1 MKRRFLWI
9 LLGLLLLAVCFTACD
24 SGDDPDVGSQQGG
37 DVTVTYYI
45 TVGGEAN
52 QFIAY
57 DGVLELY
64 DIPARMGYEF
74 LGLYDA
80 PEGGSQIVTPMGT
93 GNVQVTKPLTLY
105 AHWRALSYTITFLP
119 GEGSLPEGQS
129 TMTVLYGET
138 LSIFPIPEREGYD
151 FVGWDDG
158 YGALC
163 STGGTVNEDK
173 RVFDESSYYFV
184 NTGVTLRAQWKEK
197 KLAVVFDYNDG
208 TYKTDAMEVAYG
220 LPLDPSTFPQ
230 VDDGT
235 KFITGWSLS
244 RSSQINF
251 EGKVTEDLTLYAIW
265 QEYKTLSIYTEIG
278 TEPEQIRIFRNEI
291 FECPTPTKDGYWF
304 DGWYSSTLF
313 SGLPLTNVTF
323 GAGVSEI
330 YAKWTPVEYKIQFV
344 TNNGTSLPDGSY
356 TIETSVT
363 LPTLQKD
370 YCKFL
375 GWCMNEDLS
384 DIPMLT
390 LPTGLTGD
398 MTLYASFRG
407 ENRAM
412 ILDPDGGF
420 VSNSFITVEYGKSYV
435 LPVPM
440 RDGYAFV
447 GWYSADG
454 VQYTDANGNALFECD
469 LTVPDIS
476 LIAKYDKKYYVLY
489 DSNLTGAGSITVNEY
504 YLAGET
510 VTVELK
516 VNPGYRYI
524 SMSYNGT
531 PLVTGL
537 KYTFVM
543 PEENVTIT
551 GTFEALVYRVGLNP
565 NGGFS
570 KDNMA
575 TLTFGQ
581 SYSLPVAWKTG
592 MLFVGWRTPDGELL
606 TDENG
611 NSLKAWHLTES
622 MSLEASF
629 VENPDGD
636 AFILVYDVETFLSM
650 KENPSKTY
658 TLVSNIDLLGV
669 TWTPFE
675 FSGNLNGNGFTI
687 KNLTV
692 TTSADYGGMF
702 TTLTGTVRDLNFENL
717 TVTNTQTG
725 LNHTGGVCGY
735 LNSGTLN
742 NVHIKSGSI
751 TAKNA
756 DLGGLVGN
764 MSKNGANIVKNCSN
778 SAQVLNES
786 TSGQRATG
794 GIVGYYQN
802 NAGLVTDCVNHGAVS
817 GSNCVG
823 GILGYMEFT
832 GVLPTQNLINYGEIN
847 GTTYVGGLIGRIN
860 TGLDSSIQWNSVNH
874 GKVTGTTYVGGLI
887 GELYASTGG
896 NRTLVLS
903 DFTNHGE
910 TVGTECVGG
919 VIGRIHIS
927 SGGYVKLD
935 AAKLINDG
943 AVTGRNYVGGLLGY
957 GYTDTDESKI
967 VNSQSSGVIT
977 AEYYLGGIAGRLEN
991 IQLDSCSNKGT
1002 TITCT
1007 GSLTQNSTYY
1017 TYAGGYVGYGE
1028 CVTNC
1033 INEAAITILQK
1044 GSYVGGIA
1052 GYTVGAINGCTNTGA
1067 ITAPECD
1074 YVGGIVG
1081 FNLVDDS
1088 GTSSQLTNSGA
1099 IVGQKYTG
1107 GIFGRCQFSHWDNR
1121 TGTISNYINSG
1132 TVTGTVYVGGLFG
1145 EFYSAA
1151 DGGDA
1156 FTVQLSA
1163 LKNTADVTGTSYVG
1177 GLMGRG
1183 IADTNASKLTESSS
1197 AGVITAEYYVGG
1209 LAGMLDTLT
1218 MDNCSNKGSTVNA
1231 TKYLLDGTNYYT
1243 YAGGYVGY
1251 GYIIINCKN
1260 EADLTCAEQGSYVGG
1275 IAGYTSSYV
1284 TKCSNTGAI
1293 SAPKCNYVGGIVG
1306 YMSISDTAAS
1316 ESLENSGA
1324 VTGKNYVGGI
1334 VGYCRCYHWDP
1345 RTATFN
1351 KYVNSGAVNGE
1362 ECVGGIF
1369 GELYT
1374 YADGSDVY
1382 TVTMS
1387 AFQNMGDVTGI
1398 KYVGGLL
1405 GKGYSDHWSTMTGS
1419 SVSGTITGETYLG
1432 GLLGYFEHLNVSG
1445 CSNAGTTLTVT
1456 GKSEYIGGFAG
1467 YLHGSISSCTNVI
1480 DVVAPESN
1488 YVGGIAGYLYI
1499 NETTTSE
1506 LLSNTGTVKGK
1517 NYTGGIAGRYQ
1528 LYHWDNRTGTLSK
1541 YTNSGAVTGAEY
1553 VGGIIGEIYSAADS
1567 GDVYTFF
1574 LSEFTN
1580 TGNVT
1585 GSHYVGGLLGKGRS
1599 DTGNSKLSSSTSSGV
1614 ITAEYY
1620 VGGLAGYM
1628 ESVQIETCSNTGS
1641 TVNATKYL
1649 VDGTNYYTYVGGYVG
1664 RGYIINNC
1672 KNEANILCTLQ
1683 GSYVGGIAG
1692 YTDHYITNCSNSG
1705 TVTALKC
1712 DYVGGLAGY
1721 VYLPATAVCESL
1733 TNTGAVKGKNY
1744 VGGMIGYLKAY
1755 YSNGGTATFSNL
1767 TNSGAI
1773 TGTDYVGGMIGEL
1786 YADAYSSSSFTVLIA
1801 EFKNTANVTGTNYV
1815 GGLIGKGYTDTWNSR
1830 FTGCTNEGTVT
1841 GTSYLGGL
1849 AGKLQYFGVE
1859 NCTNENTVLAVTGKG
1874 DYIGGLIGYAHCM
1887 MNSCSNSI
1895 DVIAINSNYVG
1906 GVAGYIYVNET
1917 FTSSLLEN
1925 VGTVTGKDYVGGIAG
1940 RIEGNHWDNR
1950 TGTLLQY
1957 TNSGDITGA
1966 MCVGGLVG
1974 EVYGNADSG
1983 DVFTMLISEMEST
1996 GKVKGTYNVGGLFGE
2011 CDTDTLNSKISLSTA
2026 ICTVTGEYY
2035 VGGIVGWSDMKLEQC
2050 TNAGCTVEATKYVL
2064 KDSVNCT
2071 YLGGMAGYCGST
2083 ISDCVNEATLIVTG
2097 KGNYVGGVVGYA
2109 TGALNSCSNVVNISA
2124 PVNSYVGGVAGY
2136 IRISEG
2142 FTSAFLENSGNVTG
2156 KNYVGGIAGHYEG
2169 YHWDNR
2175 TGTIS
2180 QHKNSGAI
2188 LGEEYV
2194 GGIAGNLYSVADGG
2208 DTYTLLI
2215 TEIENTGNVTGKCY
2229 VGGLFGKGS
2238 SDNGN
2243 SMISAGS
2250 VVCEVTGE
2258 YYVGG
2263 LAGRLDAIGLEACTN
2278 RGTTVN
2284 ATKHFLDNSV
2294 YYTYAG
2300 GFAGYGYKV
2309 SECTNE
2315 ATLVIGGKG
2324 CYVGG
2329 VVGYCVNALTS
2340 CSNIMNVIA
2349 PESNY
2354 VGGIAGYAYRDG
2366 DLTMSDLSNSAT
2378 VTGKNYVGGVFG
2390 YQHLYNYY
2398 SKSASLGNFV
2408 NSGNVTGAEFV
2419 GGIVGELY
2427 AVGDG
2432 GDTYKV
2438 IMTEYVNTGNI
2449 TGTHYVGGLIGKGAT
2464 DHGDSKIMDSSSAGV
2479 ITGTYYVG
2487 GLAGYLNTVQMEACS
2502 NAGTTLKGLGHFVDG
2517 SENRTYAGGYVGY
2530 GYSVK
2535 DCKNET
2541 DIIFTDVG
2549 GCIGGIAGYATW
2561 IVDSC
2566 TNTANIV
2573 APSSDYVGGIVGYLY
2588 NNGSVTSSALENTG
2602 LISGNNYVGG
2612 LIGKYQLYNYYTKT
2626 ATLSNYVNRGAV
2638 NGAEHVGGIA
2648 GNLNAYGDGGDTY
2661 KVTMTEIF
2669 NTGNINGKNLV
2680 GGLIGAVETD
2690 HSGSALSDYASGGT
2704 VTAIS
2709 GTGGELFA
2717 QVKNLVVN

>member
-1 MKRRFLWI
+1 MKRKFLWI
-9 LLGLLLLAVCFTACD
+9 LIGLLLLAACFTAC
-24 SGDDPDVGSQQGG
+24 GMGEEPGGNNGSVDGE
-37 DVTVTYYI
+37 VTVTYYL
-45 TVGGEAN
+45 TAGGETK
-52 QFIAY
+52 QVTAY

-64 DIPARMGYEF
+64 DLPTRMGYEF

-80 PEGGSQIVTPMGT
+80 PEGGSQIVTPMGSC
-93 GNVQVTKPLTLY
+93 NVQVTKPMTLY
-105 AHWRALSYTITFLP
+105 AHWRALSYTITFVP
-119 GEGSLPEGQS
+119 GEGTLPEGQA
-129 TMTVLYGET
+129 TMTALYGET
-138 LSIFPIPEREGYD
+138 LSIFPVPTREGYD
-151 FVGWDDG
+151 FVGWNDG
-158 YGALC
+158 YGQLC
-163 STGGTVNEDK
+163 SNGGTVSESK
-173 RVFDESSYYFV
+173 RVFDDSSYYFV
-184 NTGVTLRAQWKEK
+184 NTGVTLYAEWAEK
-197 KLAVVFDYNDG
+197 KLSVVFDYNDG
-208 TYKTDAMEVAYG
+208 SYKTDAIEVPYG
-220 LPLDPSTFPQ
+220 LPLDPSTFPA
-230 VDDGT
+230 VDDGS
-235 KFITGWSLS
+235 KLITGWSLS
-244 RSSQINF
+244 RSSQVNF

-278 TEPEQIRIFRNEI
+278 TEPQQLRIYRNDVYD
-291 FECPTPTKDGYWF
+291 CGTPTKDGYWF

-313 SGLPLTNVTF
+313 SGLPLTTVTF
-323 GAGVSEI
+323 GSGVTEI
-330 YAKWTPVEYKIQFV
+330 YAKWTPAEYKIQFV
-344 TNNGTSLPDGSY
+344 TNNGTSLADGSFN
-356 TIETSVT
+356 IETSVE
-363 LPTLQKD
+363 LPVLQKD

-375 GWCMNEDLS
+375 GWCTKEDLS
-384 DIPMLT
+384 DIPMMT
-390 LPTGLTGD
+390 LPTGMTGD
-398 MTLYASFRG
+398 LTLYASFRG

-420 VSNSFITVEYGKSYV
+420 VSNSFITVEYGKSFL
-435 LPVPM
+435 LPVPV

-454 VQYTDANGNALFECD
+454 TQYTDANGNSLAECS
-469 LTVPDIS
+469 LTLPDIS
-476 LIAKYDKKYYVLY
+476 LVAKYDKKYYVTY
-489 DSNLTGAGSITVNEY
+489 ESNLTGAGSMEVNDY

-510 VTVELK
+510 VTVVLK
-516 VNPGYRYI
+516 VHPGYRFINMSANGVPLI
-524 SMSYNGT
+524 SGMT
-531 PLVTGL
+531 
-537 KYTFVM
+537 YTFEM
-543 PEENVTIT
+543 PAENVTIT
-551 GTFEALVYRVGLNP
+551 GNFEALVYRVGLNP

-636 AFILVYDVETFLSM
+636 AFVLVYDVATFLSM

-669 TWTPFE
+669 TWTPFD

-692 TTSADYGGMF
+692 TTSADYCGMF
-702 TTLTGTVRDLNFENL
+702 ATLSGTVRDVNFENL
-717 TVTNTQTG
+717 TVINSKTG
-725 LNHTGGVCGY
+725 LNHTGGICGV
-735 LNSGTLN
+735 LKAGTLN
-742 NVHIKSGSI
+742 NVHVKSGSI
-751 TAKNA
+751 SAKDA

-764 MSKNGANIVKNCSN
+764 MLNGSTVKNCSN

-786 TSGQRATG
+786 SSGQRATG

-802 NAGLVTDCVNHGAVS
+802 NAGLVTDCVNHGAVT

-823 GILGYMEFT
+823 GIIGYMEFT
-832 GVLPTQNLINYGEIN
+832 GALPTQNLINYGEIN
-847 GTTYVGGLIGRIN
+847 GVTYVGGLIGRIN
-860 TGLDSSIQWNSVNH
+860 TGADSSIQWNSVNH
-874 GKVTGTTYVGGLI
+874 GKVTGTTHVGGLI
-887 GELYASTGG
+887 GELYASTSG
-896 NRTLVLS
+896 NRTLVLC

-910 TVGTECVGG
+910 ITGTENVGG
-919 VIGRIHIS
+919 VIGRLYIS
-927 SGGYVKLD
+927 SGNSIKLD
-935 AAKLINDG
+935 ATRLVNDG
-943 AVTGRNYVGGLLGY
+943 AVTGRNNVGGLIGY
-957 GYTDTDESKI
+957 GYTDTNESKI

-977 AEYYLGGIAGRLEN
+977 AEYYLGGLAGKLEN

-1002 TITCT
+1002 IITCT

-1033 INEAAITILQK
+1033 INEIAITILQK

-1052 GYTVGAINGCTNTGA
+1052 GYTIGAINNCTNTGT

-1151 DGGDA
+1151 DGGDT

-1163 LKNTADVTGTSYVG
+1163 LKNTGDVTGMSYVG

-1183 IADTNASKLTESSS
+1183 VADTNASTLTESSS
-1197 AGVITAEYYVGG
+1197 TGVITAEYYVGG
-1209 LAGMLDTLT
+1209 LAGKLDALI

-1231 TKYLLDGTNYYT
+1231 TKYLLDGTTYYT

-1251 GYIIINCKN
+1251 GYIITNCKN

-1284 TKCSNTGAI
+1284 AKCSNTGSI
-1293 SAPKCNYVGGIVG
+1293 SAPKCNYVGGVVG
-1306 YMSISDTAAS
+1306 YISITDTAVS
-1316 ESLENSGA
+1316 ESVENSGA

-1362 ECVGGIF
+1362 ECVGGIC
-1369 GELYT
+1369 GEFYS
-1374 YADGSDVY
+1374 YADSSDVY

-1387 AFQNMGDVTGI
+1387 AFQNTGNVTGI

-1419 SVSGTITGETYLG
+1419 SVSGTITGETYVG
-1432 GLLGYFEHLNVSG
+1432 GLLGHFQHLNVSG
-1445 CSNAGTTLTVT
+1445 CTNAGTTLTVT
-1456 GKSEYIGGFAG
+1456 GKADYIGGFAG

-1480 DVVAPESN
+1480 DVIAPESN

-1506 LLSNTGTVKGK
+1506 LLANTGAVKGK
-1517 NYTGGIAGRYQ
+1517 NYTGGIVGRYE

-1567 GDVYTFF
+1567 SDVYTFF

-1599 DTGNSKLSSSTSSGV
+1599 DTGNSKLTASSSAGV

-1628 ESVQIETCSNTGS
+1628 ESVQIETCSNAGS

-1649 VDGTNYYTYVGGYVG
+1649 VDGTKYYTYVGGYAG
-1664 RGYIINNC
+1664 RGYIIQNC
-1672 KNEANILCTLQ
+1672 KNESNITCTLQ

-1692 YTDHYITNCSNSG
+1692 YADHYITGCSNSG
-1705 TVTALKC
+1705 AITALKC
-1712 DYVGGLAGY
+1712 EYVGGIAGY
-1721 VYLPATAVCESL
+1721 GYVPDTATCEGL
-1733 TNTGAVKGKNY
+1733 TNTGAITGKNY
-1744 VGGMIGYLKAY
+1744 VGGLFGYIRLY
-1755 YSNGGTATFSNL
+1755 NGGGRTVTFAGATNG
-1767 TNSGAI
+1767 GAI
-1773 TGTDYVGGMIGEL
+1773 VGTDYVAGLFGEL
-1786 YADAYSSSSFTVLIA
+1786 YAEAYSSSVLTVLISEA
-1801 EFKNTANVTGTNYV
+1801 KNTANVTGKNYV
-1815 GGLIGKGYTDTWNSR
+1815 GGLVGKSYTDSWSSKLSN
-1830 FTGCTNEGTVT
+1830 CTSSGEISGD
-1841 GTSYLGGL
+1841 SYLGGL
-1849 AGKLQYFGVE
+1849 AGRFDVFTVE
-1859 NCTNENTVLAVTGKG
+1859 NCTNDGTVLKPSGKG
-1874 DYIGGLIGYAHCM
+1874 DYIGGMFGYARCVI
-1887 MNSCSNSI
+1887 NSCTNGI
-1895 DVIAINSNYVG
+1895 DITASTSNYVG
-1906 GVAGYIYVNET
+1906 GIAGYIYVDDSH
-1917 FTSSLLEN
+1917 TSSLLGN
-1925 VGTVTGKDYVGGIAG
+1925 TGNIIGKDYVGGIAG
-1940 RIEGNHWDNR
+1940 RYEGYHWDNR
-1950 TGTLLQY
+1950 TGTLMQY
-1957 TNSGDITGA
+1957 TNSGNVTGA
-1966 MCVGGLVG
+1966 MCVGGLIG
-1974 EVYGNADSG
+1974 EIYSNADSG
-1983 DVFTMLISEMEST
+1983 DVYTMMVSEMEST
-1996 GKVKGTYNVGGLFGE
+1996 GTVKGTYYVGGLFGG
-2011 CDTDTLNSKISLSTA
+2011 CDTDTLNSKLSLSNA
-2026 ICTVTGEYY
+2026 VSCTVVGEYY
-2035 VGGIVGWSDMKLEQC
+2035 VGGVVGWSDMKLEQC
-2050 TNAGCTVEATKYVL
+2050 TNTGCTVEATKYVL

-2071 YLGGMAGYCGST
+2071 YLGGIAGYCGST
-2083 ISDCVNEATLIVTG
+2083 ITDCANEATLIVTG
-2097 KGNYVGGVVGYA
+2097 KGNYIGGVVGYA
-2109 TGALNSCSNVVNISA
+2109 TGALNSCSNGVNISA
-2124 PVNSYVGGVAGY
+2124 PVNSYVGGLAGY
-2136 IRISEG
+2136 IKVSES
-2142 FTSAFLENSGNVTG
+2142 FTSTLLTNSGNVTG

-2175 TGTIS
+2175 TGTIT
-2180 QHKNSGAI
+2180 QHVNSGSVTGA
-2188 LGEEYV
+2188 EYV
-2194 GGIAGNLYSVADGG
+2194 GGIAGNLYSVADSS
-2208 DTYTLLI
+2208 DTYTLVI

-2243 SMISAGS
+2243 SMISASS
-2250 VVCEVTGE
+2250 VTCVVTAE

-2263 LAGRLDAIGLEACTN
+2263 IAGRLDTIQIDSCTN
-2278 RGTTVN
+2278 SGTTVN
-2284 ATKHFLDNSV
+2284 ATKHFLENSV

-2300 GFAGYGYKV
+2300 GFTGYGYV
-2309 SECTNE
+2309 ISNCTNE
-2315 ATLVIGGKG
+2315 ATLVITGKG
-2324 CYVGG
+2324 CYIGG
-2329 VVGYCVNALTS
+2329 VVGYCVNALAS
-2340 CSNIMNVIA
+2340 CSNSKDVIA

-2366 DLTMSDLSNSAT
+2366 DLTMSGLSNSGV

-2390 YQHLYNYY
+2390 RQHLYNYY

-2408 NSGNVTGAEFV
+2408 NSGNVTGAEYV

-2438 IMTEYVNTGNI
+2438 IMTEFVNTGNI
-2449 TGTHYVGGLIGKGAT
+2449 TGTHYVGGLIGKGST
-2464 DHGDSKIMDSSSAGV
+2464 DHGDSKIMDSSSAGA
-2479 ITGTYYVG
+2479 ITAIYYVG
-2487 GLAGYLNTVQMEACS
+2487 GLAGRLDTVQIESCS
-2502 NAGTTLKGLGHFVDG
+2502 NAGTTLNGLGHFVE
-2517 SENRTYAGGYVGY
+2517 SSVNRTYAGGYVGY
-2530 GYSVK
+2530 GYVIK
-2535 DCKNET
+2535 NCKNET
-2541 DIIFTDVG
+2541 DIVFTENG
-2549 GCIGGIAGYATW
+2549 GYIGGIAGYAGW

-2573 APSSDYVGGIVGYLY
+2573 APSSDYVGGIVGYLH
-2588 NNGSVTSSALENTG
+2588 NDGNVTSSGLENTG
-2602 LISGNNYVGG
+2602 LISGSNYVGG

-2626 ATLSNYVNRGAV
+2626 GTLSNYVNRGAV
-2638 NGAEHVGGIA
+2638 NGAEYVGGIA
-2648 GNLNAYGDGGDTY
+2648 GNLDAYGDGGDTY

-2680 GGLIGAVETD
+2680 GGLIGVVETD
-2690 HSGSALSDYASGGT
+2690 HSGSTLSDYLSGGT

-2709 GTGGELFA
+2709 GIGGELFA